1 MGLSDIKNVQYWNKR
16 ADEMEAKVYRGTEEF
31 ETKLDEVFKKNVED
45 IDKQIDS
52 FFIKYVE
59 EEGVLTYS
67 EAMKNLTR
75 EEKAE
80 IRTNL
85 QNLHAQF
92 RKSKDKEL
100 LARIKKLEAQN
111 LKTRLDGLKIQM
123 EARLNILASGTNQE
137 MEEYL
142 GQVYQDVYN
151 ESLTEYADG
160 LGVVNEFDTA
170 SIRQVEEAVNY
181 PYSGSL
187 FRESVWTSTDKLN
200 KSLVNTLQLG
210 LGQGKS
216 IDKLAKELKKK
227 LNLMGEGSRAKGKK
241 ANYDYRRIV
250 RTEAKFIQERA
261 KSDANKAYGFAKY
274 KVIVN
279 INERTCPRCK
289 IFADKVYTEEDRKAG
304 VNSPPFHPQCRCT
317 SVPYYEEI
325 KRVKE
330 EKVEEEQQAL
340 INEQPEEATS
350 KETTE
355 DVPHKIVQGKN
366 MFGNWKRREDAFEFE
381 IDDIVDQQGFNGLPR
396 IVDENEFRE
405 AMKKSGFYAER
416 TYSANSEEILEMYQS
431 ELYGGQWY
439 IACTDGGAQYG
450 QGMYCA
456 STYDLSSDLQI
467 KGIGEEMKHYQELN
481 VTRGNELYKTE
492 GITLAPDAKII
503 KYQDLVNGIEDYAT
517 RLYDADHAG
526 DKDYQEWMKVK
537 KRHQELIDMSNN
549 DAIED
554 MDAWMEEWDA
564 LDEKYFDMLY
574 DIGEEIDKELNSY
587 IKRVGEMDMGVLA
600 TSLGYDAINS
610 VGHGQ
615 SGSYT
620 VILNRTKVLFNKG
633 GSLYGN

>member
-1 MGLSDIKNVQYWNKR
+1 
-16 ADEMEAKVYRGTEEF
+16 MEAKVYRGTEEF

-227 LNLMGEGSRAKGKK
+227 EKLLNQLKK
-241 ANYDYRRIV
+241 
-250 RTEAKFIQERA
+250 K
-261 KSDANKAYGFAKY
+261 
-274 KVIVN
+274 
-279 INERTCPRCK
+279 
-289 IFADKVYTEEDRKAG
+289 
-304 VNSPPFHPQCRCT
+304 
-317 SVPYYEEI
+317 
-325 KRVKE
+325 
-330 EKVEEEQQAL
+330 
-340 INEQPEEATS
+340 
-350 KETTE
+350 
-355 DVPHKIVQGKN
+355 
-366 MFGNWKRREDAFEFE
+366 W
-381 IDDIVDQQGFNGLPR
+381 
-396 IVDENEFRE
+396 
-405 AMKKSGFYAER
+405 
-416 TYSANSEEILEMYQS
+416 
-431 ELYGGQWY
+431 
-439 IACTDGGAQYG
+439 
-450 QGMYCA
+450 
-456 STYDLSSDLQI
+456 
-467 KGIGEEMKHYQELN
+467 
-481 VTRGNELYKTE
+481 
-492 GITLAPDAKII
+492 
-503 KYQDLVNGIEDYAT
+503 
-517 RLYDADHAG
+517 
-526 DKDYQEWMKVK
+526 
-537 KRHQELIDMSNN
+537 N
-549 DAIED
+549 D
-554 MDAWMEEWDA
+554 
-564 LDEKYFDMLY
+564 
-574 DIGEEIDKELNSY
+574 
-587 IKRVGEMDMGVLA
+587 
-600 TSLGYDAINS
+600 
-610 VGHGQ
+610 
-615 SGSYT
+615 
-620 VILNRTKVLFNKG
+620 
-633 GSLYGN
+633 